1 MCDQSKLLDAALSFV
16 ALIEI
21 TLKKEERERRG
32 ERKIE
37 KKKCRACLYVCD
49 CHIGSSHIHTDIL
62 KE

>member
-21 TLKKEERERRG
+21 TLKKEKREREG
-32 ERKIE
+32 EKKIE
-37 KKKCRACLYVCD
+37 KKSVVRACMFVTVTLVRRT
-49 CHIGSSHIHTDIL
+49 HIL